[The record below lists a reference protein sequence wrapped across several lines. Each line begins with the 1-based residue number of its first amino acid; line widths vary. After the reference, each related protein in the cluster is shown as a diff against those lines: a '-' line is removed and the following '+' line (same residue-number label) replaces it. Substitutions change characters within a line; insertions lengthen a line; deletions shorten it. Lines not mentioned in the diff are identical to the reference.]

1 MQSLIADIKERS
13 FKRVY
18 LLYGDEAYLKKSYK
32 NQLKEAVLNGADTMN
47 FHYFEGK
54 GINPKEIIDM
64 GETLPFFSE
73 YRLIIMENSG
83 FFKAANE
90 DMAEY
95 VKTVPESTILVFVE
109 TEVDK
114 RGKLYKAVKAQGSAV
129 ELARQPEG
137 KLTAWV
143 LGLLK
148 RAGRKI
154 TERDMKLLLAKTG
167 NDMENIAGEVEKL
180 ICYTMG
186 REVITAEDI
195 EEICSEQ
202 LSGKIF
208 EMMDAISEKKQ
219 KKALELYYD
228 LLTLKEPPMRIL
240 FLLARQFN
248 LLMQV
253 KELKRQGCD
262 NAAIAKK
269 AGIPSFFVGKY
280 ASQAGSFEIETIKK
294 ALTEC
299 VETEE
304 AVKTGRIEDRL
315 AVELLIVR
323 YSGSVA

>member
-202 LSGKIF
+202 ISGKIF

-219 KKALELYYD
+219 RKALELYYD

-280 ASQAGSFEIETIKK
+280 ASQAGRFEIETIKK

>member
-95 VKTVPESTILVFVE
+95 VKAVPESTILVFVE

-219 KKALELYYD
+219 RKALELYYD

-269 AGIPSFFVGKY
+269 AGIASFFVGKY
-280 ASQAGSFEIETIKK
+280 ASQAGRFDMETIKK

>member
-114 RGKLYKAVKAQGSAV
+114 RGKLYKAIKAQGSAV

-219 KKALELYYD
+219 RKALELYYD

-280 ASQAGSFEIETIKK
+280 ASQAGRFDMETIKK

-315 AVELLIVR
+315 AAELLIVR
-323 YSGSVA
+323 YSGSAA

>member
-280 ASQAGSFEIETIKK
+280 ASQAGRFEIETIKK

-315 AVELLIVR
+315 AAELLIVR
-323 YSGSVA
+323 YSGSAA